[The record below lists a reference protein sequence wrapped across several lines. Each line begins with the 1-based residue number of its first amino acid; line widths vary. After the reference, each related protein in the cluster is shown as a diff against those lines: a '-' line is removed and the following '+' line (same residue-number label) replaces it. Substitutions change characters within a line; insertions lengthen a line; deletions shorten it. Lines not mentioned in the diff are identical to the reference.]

1 MTKREIYRDGVQ
13 LRGAIAGWLT
23 PGRSRVLYEEI
34 DSVSSTDREVWLELI
49 DGTTERLRH
58 RDTEAAREMVA
69 RLNQVLHPAGDW
81 LPRVA
86 TVSGLREATLEVMA
100 RPGWLPSALWE
111 LLLLG
116 SSRLGVTD
124 LHLERNE
131 TGARLSIRLD
141 GLVHPLL
148 DVNESSAERL
158 VNRLKVMAD
167 LVVYRADRP
176 QEGRAAASWGGHSVS
191 ARVTTAP
198 GLGGEQVSVRLHD
211 PNKARMQ
218 LEELGLDATAV
229 ACLDRAARLQRGV
242 LVVAG
247 PPSGGKSTT
256 LFSIVRRVQAHR
268 GQRGRIVSLEDPV
281 EVELPGV
288 AQIQVDEARGN
299 TYAALLKVVLR
310 QDADVIAIGEIRDR
324 HTAELVI
331 QAGLSGHLV
340 LSTVHAGSVGEALVR
355 IRDLGLDPSSLNSA
369 MQAVVAQQLVR
380 RPCGECDGAGC
391 AVCEMTGF
399 RGRHA
404 TGRAVL
410 LTDAHRRALA
420 AGATAEELEL
430 LVGAPEVPA
439 TLQAIEGGAC

>member
-1 MTKREIYRDGVQ
+1 MNRECVQ
-13 LRGAIAGWLT
+13 LRGAIAGWLS
-23 PGRSRVLYEEI
+23 PGRSRVLFEEI
-34 DSVSSTDREVWLELI
+34 DSVSSTGREVWLELI
-49 DGTTERLRH
+49 DGTTERLKL
-58 RDTEAAREMVA
+58 RDSAAARETVV
-69 RLNQVLHPAGDW
+69 RLHQLMHPAGDW
-81 LPRVA
+81 LPRIA
-86 TVSGLREATLEVMA
+86 TVAGLREAVLEVMA

-116 SSRLGVTD
+116 ASRLGVTD

-131 TGARLSIRLD
+131 NGARVSLRLD

-148 DVNESSAERL
+148 DVGAGPTDRL

-176 QEGRAAASWGGHSVS
+176 QEGRASASWGGHSVS
-191 ARVTTAP
+191 GRVTTAP
-198 GLGGEQVSVRLHD
+198 GLSGEQVSVRLHD

-218 LEELGLDATAV
+218 LEELGLDKV
-229 ACLDRAARLQRGV
+229 AIAGLDRAARLQRGV
-242 LVVAG
+242 VVVAG

-256 LFSIVRRVQAHR
+256 LFSIVRRVQEHR
-268 GQRGRIVSLEDPV
+268 GQRGRIVSIEDPV

-288 AQIQVDEARGN
+288 AQIQVDDARGN

-324 HTAELVI
+324 LTAELVI

-355 IRDLGLDPSSLNSA
+355 IRELGVDPSSLNSA
-369 MQAVVAQQLVR
+369 LQAVVAQKLVR
-380 RPCGECDGAGC
+380 CPCGECGGAGC
-391 AVCEMTGF
+391 AACEATGF
-399 RGRHA
+399 RGRRA

-410 LTDAHRRALA
+410 LTDAHRRSLA
-420 AGATAEELEL
+420 AGATAEELEH

-439 TLQAIEGGAC
+439 TLQAVGGGVCRC